1 MTRQRLFSILIVFG
15 LMFSGCAT
23 ASDDSSSS
31 VARNS
36 VEKVKIGLT
45 EQQVLEILG
54 KPREINTWK
63 DDSLLYEGETAWHY
77 DRFLLGPYRVI
88 YFKNGL
94 VTQVEE
100 FYK

>member
-1 MTRQRLFSILIVFG
+1 M
-15 LMFSGCAT
+15 
-23 ASDDSSSS
+23 
-31 VARNS
+31 
-36 VEKVKIGLT
+36 T
-45 EQQVLEILG
+45 EQQVLEALG
-54 KPREINTWK
+54 KPGEINTWK

-77 DRFLLGPYRVI
+77 DRFLFGPYRVI